1 MKNIVLTR
9 IDDRLLHGQVI
20 VSWIPYLNVNEVLI
34 VDDEYSKDDFMS
46 SLYKNAAPEH
56 INVSILSVKAASEY
70 LLDNDDDRRIL
81 LLLKNIEN
89 LERLID
95 SNLGINKVNLGG
107 LGKAVGRKQYHNSLF
122 LSEKEYEIIKN
133 IEKKG
138 IELEIKMLPKDKEKS
153 LV

>member
-1 MKNIVLTR
+1 MKNIILTR

-34 VDDEYSKDDFMS
+34 VDDEYSKDDFMT
-46 SLYKNAAPEH
+46 SLYKSAAPEH
-56 INVSILSVKAASEY
+56 INVNILSVVGALEY
-70 LLDNDDDRRIL
+70 LLDNSNNRRIL
-81 LLLKNIEN
+81 VLLKNIEN

-95 SNLGINKVNLGG
+95 SKVGINKVNLGG
-107 LGKAVGRKQYHNSLF
+107 LGNAVGRKQYHNSLF
-122 LSEKEYEIIKN
+122 LSEKEYETIKN

-138 IELEIKMLPKDKEKS
+138 IEIEIKMLPKDKEKS